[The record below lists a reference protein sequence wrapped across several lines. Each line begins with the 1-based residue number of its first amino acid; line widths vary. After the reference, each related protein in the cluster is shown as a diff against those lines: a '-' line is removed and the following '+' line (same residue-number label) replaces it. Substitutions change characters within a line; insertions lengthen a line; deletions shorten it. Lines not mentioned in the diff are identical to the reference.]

1 MNQILNGDDLSGSED
16 SVSAVV
22 QNGFLSF
29 DGGIFENGL
38 LSHPDRYRYF
48 GSRLGQQK
56 LIPRGAGLSYSAAS
70 FGEGVKS
77 VEHGSFNRVLDF
89 DSDNLIVEV
98 EAGIELFALHNFLAP
113 RGVFLLI
120 QPGHGRITVGGC
132 IAADVH
138 GKNHA
143 KDGTF
148 INQVAELTLFHPQH
162 GQLILS
168 PENEPELFRLT
179 CGGYGLTGHILSA
192 KLRVLPFASNILMVK
207 VVAKDDVIS
216 GVKYL
221 ADKALTADFAFT
233 WHDFMAPE
241 ETFGRGYVFLYNFV
255 SSEEHAANFLES
267 NSNTLLTSPNI
278 SAISRASWR
287 LPFFNRW
294 SAKLLNYA
302 YRSKQKSLG
311 HIRDVALA
319 AALFPVHDSQLYF
332 KLFGKNGFHEYQVII
347 PLNSIETFLNSV
359 RDYVSY
365 YPFAV
370 TLASAKFFRGHS
382 ELIRFTGDGICFS
395 LNFPRTK
402 EVKTFLDF
410 LDRLVISLSGIPNII
425 KDSRLPLHV
434 FEECYPNASRF
445 REQLYKFDPKRLFCS
460 EISRRLNL

>member
-1 MNQILNGDDLSGSED
+1 MNQILNGDNLSGSEHAI
-16 SVSAVV
+16 STVV
-22 QNGFLSF
+22 QNRFVSF

-38 LSHPDRYRYF
+38 LCRPDRYRYF
-48 GSRLGQQK
+48 GSRLGSHK

-70 FGEGVKS
+70 FCEGVNS

-143 KDGTF
+143 RDGTF
-148 INQVAELTLFHPQH
+148 INQVVELTLFHPQH
-162 GQLILS
+162 GQLNLS
-168 PENEPELFRLT
+168 LENEPELFRLT

-192 KLRVLPFASNILMVK
+192 KLRVQPIASNILKVK
-207 VVAKDDVIS
+207 VAAKDDVIS

-221 ADKALTADFAFT
+221 ADMALAADFAFT
-233 WHDFMAPE
+233 WHDFMAPK
-241 ETFGRGYVFLYNFV
+241 ETFGRGYVFLYNFA
-255 SSEEHAANFLES
+255 SSEDNSANFLEN

-278 SAISRASWR
+278 SAISRTSWH
-287 LPFFNRW
+287 LPLFNRW
-294 SAKLLNYA
+294 SAKILNYA
-302 YRSKQKSLG
+302 YISKQKSLG
-311 HIRDVALA
+311 YIRDVDLSA
-319 AALFPVHDSQLYF
+319 AMFPVHNSQFYF

-347 PLNSIETFLNSV
+347 PFNSVDSFFNSV
-359 RDYVSY
+359 RDYLLSC
-365 YPFAV
+365 PLAV
-370 TLASAKFFRGHS
+370 TLASAKFFQGHS

-395 LNFPRTK
+395 LNFPRSK
-402 EVKTFLDF
+402 EANAFLNY
-410 LDRLVISLSGIPNII
+410 LDRLTISLAGTPNII

-445 REQLYKFDPKRLFCS
+445 REQLHKFDPKRLFCS